1 MHMIR
6 TGEGPKLLLVHGLGS
21 SAASWAPIAPALAQG
36 RELIAI
42 DLPGHGE
49 TPAEGDSG
57 TFTGLAR
64 SLEAFLDE
72 QGLTG
77 VDAVGLSLGGR
88 LVLEMAR
95 RGRVG
100 AIVALD
106 PGGFWEGWER
116 SYLRVTLGA
125 SVWLVRRLGAALP
138 ALAAAP
144 PSRAMLL
151 AQFSNRPWDVPAGEA
166 ARELGTIAATPTF
179 DALLDDL
186 AFGPVQAGPA
196 AAGAG
201 PVTIG
206 WGRDDRLCLPVQAL
220 RAQEAFPSAQLH
232 WFDDCG
238 HFAIWDKPRQVIELI
253 RNSTG

>member
-1 MHMIR
+1 
-6 TGEGPKLLLVHGLGS
+6 
-21 SAASWAPIAPALAQG
+21 
-36 RELIAI
+36 
-42 DLPGHGE
+42 
-49 TPAEGDSG
+49 
-57 TFTGLAR
+57 
-64 SLEAFLDE
+64 
-72 QGLTG
+72 
-77 VDAVGLSLGGR
+77 
-88 LVLEMAR
+88 MAR

-100 AIVALD
+100 AVVALD

-125 SVWLVRRLGAALP
+125 SVWLLRRLGAALP

-151 AQFSNRPWDVPAGEA
+151 AQFSNRPWGVPADEA
-166 ARELGTIAATPTF
+166 ARELGSIAATATL

-196 AAGAG
+196 AAGTG

-220 RAQEAFPSAQLH
+220 RAQEAFPGAQLH

-238 HFAIWDKPRQVIELI
+238 HFPIWDQPGQVIELI
-253 RNSTG
+253 RNRTG